1 MFPALL
7 SGNNLSMKKLLL
19 ALLLTTSLFSFSQQ
33 KESAGTGLL
42 KKAGGALSK
51 AKGGGSLSNE
61 EIVAGLKEA
70 LSVGAQNSS
79 TKLSAVDGFFA
90 NAAIKV
96 LMPAEAKKV
105 ETTLRNAGMGSMVD
119 DAILS
124 MNRAAEDASKSAAPI
139 FVDAIKQMGFQDALG
154 ILRGTDTAA
163 TSYLKGKTLTALTT
177 AFKPVID
184 EALQKTGATRH
195 WKTVFETYNK
205 LPTTFKKINTDLSGY
220 VTDKA
225 LSGLFLQVALEEQK
239 IRKDPAARVNDV
251 LRKVFGS

>member
-1 MFPALL
+1 
-7 SGNNLSMKKLLL
+7 MKTLILCLLL
-19 ALLLTTSLFSFSQQ
+19 ATSILSYSQQ
-33 KESAGTGLL
+33 KESAGTGFL
-42 KKAGGALSK
+42 KKASTALGK
-51 AKGGGSLSNE
+51 KGGGSSLSNE
-61 EIVAGLKEA
+61 EIIAGLKEA

-79 TKLSAVDGFFA
+79 GKLSALDGFFA

-105 ETTLRNAGMGSMVD
+105 EATLRNAGMGEMVD

-124 MNRAAEDASKSAAPI
+124 MNRAAEEASKSAAPI
-139 FVDAIKQMGFQDALG
+139 FIDAIKQMGFQDALS

-220 VTDKA
+220 VTDRA
-225 LSGLFLQVALEEQK
+225 LSGLFYQVAIEEQQ
-239 IRKDPAARVNDV
+239 IRKNPAARVNDI
-251 LRKVFGS
+251 LKKVFGS

>member
-1 MFPALL
+1 
-7 SGNNLSMKKLLL
+7 MKKLI
-19 ALLLTTSLFSFSQQ
+19 LLLFLATSLVTYSQQ

-42 KKAGGALSK
+42 KKAGSAFGK
-51 AKGGGSLSNE
+51 NKGGGGSLSND
-61 EIVAGLKEA
+61 EIIAGLKEA

-79 TKLSAVDGFFA
+79 GKLSALDGFFA

-105 ETTLRNAGMGSMVD
+105 ETTLRNAGMGQMVD

-124 MNRAAEDASKSAAPI
+124 MNRAAEEASKSAAPI
-139 FVDAIKQMGFQDALG
+139 FIDAIKQMGFQDALS

-163 TSYLKGKTLTALTT
+163 TSYLKGKTLPSLTS
-177 AFKPVID
+177 AFRPVID
-184 EALQKTGATRH
+184 EALQKTGATKH

-225 LSGLFLQVALEEQK
+225 LTGLFYQVAIEEQQ
-239 IRKDPAARVNDV
+239 IRKNPAARVNDV
-251 LRKVFGS
+251 LKKVFGS

>member
-1 MFPALL
+1 
-7 SGNNLSMKKLLL
+7 MKKLS
-19 ALLLTTSLFSFSQQ
+19 LLLFLATSLVSYSQQ

-42 KKAGGALSK
+42 KKAGSAFGK
-51 AKGGGSLSNE
+51 NKGGGVSLSND

-79 TKLSAVDGFFA
+79 GKLSALDGFFA

-105 ETTLRNAGMGSMVD
+105 ETTLRNAGMGQMVD

-124 MNRAAEDASKSAAPI
+124 MNRAAEEASKSAAPI
-139 FVDAIKQMGFQDALG
+139 FIDAIKQMGFQDALS

-163 TSYLKGKTLTALTT
+163 TSYLKGRTLPSLTS
-177 AFKPVID
+177 AFRPVID
-184 EALQKTGATRH
+184 EALQKTGATKH

-220 VTDKA
+220 VTEKA
-225 LSGLFLQVALEEQK
+225 LTGLFYQVAIEEQQ
-239 IRKDPAARVNDV
+239 IRKNPAARVNDV
-251 LRKVFGS
+251 LKKVFGS

>member
-1 MFPALL
+1 
-7 SGNNLSMKKLLL
+7 MKNFILPLLL
-19 ALLLTTSLFSFSQQ
+19 VSSFFCYSQQ
-33 KESAGTGLL
+33 KESTGTGLL
-42 KKAGGALSK
+42 KKAGGAFNK
-51 AKGGGSLSNE
+51 AKGGGTSLSND
-61 EIVAGLKEA
+61 EIIAGLKEA

-79 TKLSAVDGFFA
+79 GKLSALDGFFA

-105 ETTLRNAGMGSMVD
+105 ENTLRNAGMGTMVD

-124 MNRAAEDASKSAAPI
+124 MNRAAEEASKSAAPI
-139 FVDAIKQMGFQDALG
+139 FVNAIKQMGFQDALS
-154 ILRGTDTAA
+154 ILKGTDTAA
-163 TSYLKGKTLTALTT
+163 TSYLKGKTIAALTT

-184 EALQKTGATRH
+184 EALLKTGATKH
-195 WKTVFETYNK
+195 WKAVFETYNK

-225 LSGLFLQVALEEQK
+225 LVGLFYQVAIEEQK

-251 LRKVFGS
+251 LKKVFGS

>member
-1 MFPALL
+1 
-7 SGNNLSMKKLLL
+7 MKKLVLFL
-19 ALLLTTSLFSFSQQ
+19 FIATSFVSYSQQ
-33 KESAGTGLL
+33 KEAAGTAIL
-42 KKAGGALSK
+42 KKVASPFGKS
-51 AKGGGSLSNE
+51 KGGITLSND

-70 LSVGAQNSS
+70 LSVGAKNSS
-79 TKLSAVDGFFA
+79 TKLSSLDGFFA

-105 ETTLRNAGMGSMVD
+105 ETTLRNAGMGQMVD

-124 MNRAAEDASKSAAPI
+124 MNRAAEEASKSAAPI
-139 FVDAIKQMGFQDALG
+139 FIDAIKQMGFQDALS

-163 TSYLKGKTLTALTT
+163 TSYLKGKTLPALTNT
-177 AFKPVID
+177 FRPVID
-184 EALQKTGATRH
+184 EALQKTGATKH

-225 LSGLFLQVALEEQK
+225 LTGLFYQVAIEEQQ
-239 IRKDPAARVNDV
+239 IRKNPAARVNDI
-251 LRKVFGS
+251 LKKVFGT